1 MRPLAL
7 LLCLWAGAANA
18 DWQIWSLEDASQILD
33 CAVVIEMFE
42 APDGEA
48 LPTDFAAA
56 AEALRASVAMYHG
69 DTFVR
74 QVGRERRDYW
84 SRKPSFDRADAA
96 DLWHL
101 LPECAKW
108 VEGHGY

>member
-42 APDGEA
+42 EPDGEA

-74 QVGRERRDYW
+74 QVSRERRDYW
-84 SRKPSFDRADAA
+84 SRKPSFGSHHSTGLMPPICGTCCPNVRN
-96 DLWHL
+96 
-101 LPECAKW
+101 
-108 VEGHGY
+108 G